1 MQDVPGGP
9 GRFARREDLG
19 NVKKIQREGKNIAE
33 ASGGP
38 YGQRKDLQE
47 ISSGAPTSA
56 PTPAG
61 MGQPTGLSQIPS
73 VNAFAPGSGNQ
84 GVPLSQGAI
93 GGPGAGP
100 EILQAPV
107 DDTNVGATLARA
119 MYLANPTPQ
128 LQMLVEA
135 FNQEGIS
142 G

>member
-1 MQDVPGGP
+1 MSMQDVPGGP

-38 YGQRKDLQE
+38 YGQRQELQQL
-47 ISSGAPTSA
+47 SQGAPTNVPSPSMPSGVA
-56 PTPAG
+56 SG
-61 MGQPTGLSQIPS
+61 IS
-73 VNAFAPGSGNQ
+73 VNAFAPGPER
-84 GVPLSQGAI
+84 PLSNGAL
-93 GGPGAGP
+93 GGPGAGT
-100 EILQAPV
+100 EVLQTPV
-107 DDTNVGATLARA
+107 DENNIGAALARA

-135 FNQEGIS
+135 YNEEGIS

>member
-1 MQDVPGGP
+1 MSMQDVPGGP

-38 YGQRKDLQE
+38 YGQRQELQQLA
-47 ISSGAPTSA
+47 SGASTDVPS
-56 PTPAG
+56 PAMPSG
-61 MGQPTGLSQIPS
+61 MS
-73 VNAFAPGSGNQ
+73 VNAFAPGSETT
-84 GVPLSQGAI
+84 PLSNGAL
-93 GGPGAGP
+93 GGPGAGL
-100 EILQAPV
+100 EIQQTLV
-107 DDTNVGATLARA
+107 DDNNIGAALARA

-135 FNQEGIS
+135 FNEEGIS